1 MCSIFCNLSYHIR
14 QHDLL
19 NVNVWAT
26 HGVRLWVLVWLCVP
40 FIFVKWKCDISRYS
54 DHRIYTTL
62 HVTTF
67 LFIFHQISP
76 RLRLDPVA
84 SWKPITSEVPWREEF
99 FWSRMKFREKVGT
112 YLVVSWFYSRI
123 FPNKNH
129 QFGGIPIGGNHH
141 LEHGKHLGNLV
152 ET

>member
-112 YLVVSWFYSRI
+112 YLVVSWNGGTPSHH
-123 FPNKNH
+123 PN
-129 QFGGIPIGGNHH
+129 FI
-141 LEHGKHLGNLV
+141 LGFSLTKTINLGV
-152 ET
+152 SPLAETTI